1 MARADDPSRILLVTG
16 LSGAGKTTVLKTL
29 EDLGWEVVD
38 NLPLSLVRHL
48 LATPLP
54 AGADRTR
61 PLAIGLDSRTRG
73 FDAEGVVKQI
83 KRLARE
89 HAAGVEMLYLE
100 CQTPELLRRYSET
113 RRRHPLAPDRP
124 ATDGILE
131 ERELTAPLKRWA
143 DHVIDTTDSDSN
155 LLRQQVRDRFGGE
168 DAPTLTVISFGFSR
182 GVPRNAD
189 LVFDMRFLRNPHWH
203 KPLRELTGLDRKV
216 AQHIAEDEVYE
227 DALERIEGLLL
238 TLLPRYRAEGKSY
251 VSVAFG
257 CTGGR
262 HRSVHVAE
270 RVAGRLRAA
279 GFSPTV
285 AHRDLATP
293 PRDGIERSAGAESAG
308 TGSTTNGADDEFQ
321 GE

>member
-1 MARADDPSRILLVTG
+1 MPRTADPKRILLVTG

-38 NLPLSLVRHL
+38 NLPLSLLSRL

-54 AGADRTR
+54 AGADRQR

-73 FDAEGVVKQI
+73 FRAERIVRQI
-83 KRLARE
+83 KGLASE
-89 HAAGVEMLYLE
+89 HDAPVETLYLE
-100 CQTPELLRRYSET
+100 CQTAELLRRYSET

-124 ATDGILE
+124 ATDGIAE
-131 ERELTAPLKRWA
+131 EREMTAPLKRWA

-155 LLRQQVRDRFGGE
+155 LLRQQIRDRFGGDS
-168 DAPTLTVISFGFSR
+168 DAPTLTLMSFGFAR
-182 GVPRNAD
+182 GIPRNAD
-189 LVFDMRFLRNPHWH
+189 LVFDMRFLRNPHWE
-203 KPLRELTGLDRKV
+203 KALRDLTGLDQPV
-216 AQHIAEDEVYE
+216 CDHIAADEGYE
-227 DALERIEGLLL
+227 TALGQIEALLL
-238 TLLPRYRAEGKSY
+238 TLLPRYRAEGKAY

-270 RVAGRLRAA
+270 RVAARLRAA
-279 GFSPTV
+279 GFSPTLD
-285 AHRDLATP
+285 HRDLATP
-293 PRDGIERSAGAESAG
+293 PRDGIERSAGA
-308 TGSTTNGADDEFQ
+308 GSTETEAGDGIQ